1 MKSYKE
7 LYEKLEKIAYEKLP
21 EKKYPGVAEEIMKK
35 LIIRNYTKTGEK
47 KQVSRPKLETAWED
61 LTLPSQDERYSHIN
75 QLTYGLNKNLKKGEF
90 RFIVSWNISNG
101 NIKNKITSVELGNR
115 TLKIDKDKNVL
126 QYFLPVSMVNKDG
139 KEKALPN
146 VLGNYKEPLI
156 WATISQSEKMY
167 SAPCTRVKTSEGK
180 EYSSTGL
187 IGMFDNNLGTFHRRY
202 GRNVQNL
209 MAQCL
214 VVGPVETFEKA
225 LNKYI
230 DEIRNGDEKPAPY
243 IVIEPRNF
251 KLALA
256 RCIALIERV
265 PIAAVYAS
273 SAQLSTQVFQDAF
286 VRGIKSAVGENFSF
300 EKVKV
305 NEWIEETKQE
315 IIITLAEKIK
325 KSSLNSLALP
335 NKNALMD
342 NFELLDRSIKNQVTL
357 EDIAEELEQAR
368 ADIEKAFEREDAPAF
383 KRTGAAPKNP
393 MFNAAF
399 DDEEDEEEESIP
411 DIPEDEDEIENIKKK
426 SPSKPAPKKADP
438 EETVEYEDDD
448 DDDEEFPF

>member
-1 MKSYKE
+1 MKNYKE
-7 LYEKLEKIAYEKLP
+7 LYEKLEKIAYKKLP
-21 EKKYPGVAEEIMKK
+21 EKKYPGAAEEVMKK

-47 KQVSRPKLETAWED
+47 KQVSRPRLETAWED
-61 LTLPSQDERYSHIN
+61 LTLPSNDERYSHIN
-75 QLTYGLNKNLKKGEF
+75 QLTYGLNKNVKKGES

-101 NIKNKITSVELGNR
+101 NIKNKIISVDLGNK

-126 QYFLPVSMVNKDG
+126 QYFLPTSIIKKDG
-139 KEKALPN
+139 KEKVLPN
-146 VLGNYKEPLI
+146 IFGSYKDRMI
-156 WATISQSEKMY
+156 WGTISNNEKIY
-167 SAPCTRVKTSEGK
+167 DAPCIRIRPSEGV
-180 EYSSTGL
+180 EYKKICL
-187 IGMFDNNLGTFHRRY
+187 IGIFDNNLGTFHRRY
-202 GRNVQNL
+202 GTSVRDL

-214 VVGPVETFEKA
+214 VIGAVETFERA
-225 LNKYI
+225 LDRYI
-230 DEIRNGDEKPAPY
+230 EEIRNGKEKPAPY

-251 KLALA
+251 KFALA

-273 SAQLSTQVFQDAF
+273 SAQLSTEIFQEAF
-286 VRGIKSAVGENFSF
+286 VRGVKSAIGEKFSF
-300 EKVKV
+300 ETTVK
-305 NEWIEETKQE
+305 EIDKETKQE
-315 IIITLAEKIK
+315 IHITLSEKIK
-325 KSSLNSLALP
+325 RASLNTLALP

-383 KRTGAAPKNP
+383 KRTGATPKNP

-411 DIPEDEDEIENIKKK
+411 DIPEEEDEIENIKKK

>member
-7 LYEKLEKIAYEKLP
+7 LYQKLEEIAYEKLP
-21 EKKYPGVAEEIMKK
+21 EKKYPGMAEEVMKK

-47 KQVSRPKLETAWED
+47 KQVSRPRLETAWED
-61 LTLPSQDERYSHIN
+61 LTLPSKDEKYSHIN
-75 QLTYGLNKNLKKGEF
+75 QLTYGLNKHLKKGEC
-90 RFIVSWNISNG
+90 RFIVSWSISNG
-101 NIKNKITSVELGNR
+101 NIKNKILSVELGNG
-115 TLKIDKDKNVL
+115 TLEIDKDKNVL
-126 QYFLPVSMVNKDG
+126 QYFLPVSIKTKDG

-146 VLGNYKEPLI
+146 IHGSYKDRLI
-156 WATISQSEKMY
+156 WGTISNDDKIY
-167 SAPCTRVKTSEGK
+167 DAPCVRIRPSEGK
-180 EYSSTGL
+180 KYVKKGL
-187 IGMFDNNLGTFHRRY
+187 IGIFDNNLGMFHRRY
-202 GRNVQNL
+202 GTSVRDL

-225 LNKYI
+225 LDKYV
-230 DEIRNGDEKPAPY
+230 DEIRNGDEKPTPY

-256 RCIALIERV
+256 RCIALIERL

-273 SAQLSTQVFQDAF
+273 SAQLSTEIFQEAYI
-286 VRGIKSAVGENFSF
+286 RGVKSAIGENFSF
-300 EKVKV
+300 ELKVK
-305 NEWIEETKQE
+305 EIIKETKQE
-315 IIITLAEKIK
+315 IQITLAEKIK
-325 KSSLNSLALP
+325 KASLNSLALP

-383 KRTGAAPKNP
+383 KRTGSAPKNP
-393 MFNAAF
+393 MFNSAF

-411 DIPEDEDEIENIKKK
+411 DIPEEEDEIENIKRK
-426 SPSKPAPKKADP
+426 SSSKPAPKKAEP
-438 EETVEYEDDD
+438 QETVEYDDD